1 MKKILLVILACNF
14 GCAGLNHDMLA
25 NALNNAD
32 EQSQRERGCECK
44 KTKKKNQRINMAKY
58 EIFDDKNQ

>member
-1 MKKILLVILACNF
+1 MKKILLVMLFCNF

-32 EQSQRERGCECK
+32 EQLKKECECECK